1 MVVSVAGGYLKLPS
15 SFLRLQISL
24 SASLMK
30 SHLAQIHVIQICG
43 LWGERR
49 WKEMWTVYSAELK
62 DESRVL

>member
-30 SHLAQIHVIQICG
+30 SHLARIHVIQICG